1 MTRAVSPGSVHAFD
15 SERGRHLLVADGSR
29 IFDLAPELALEVDA
43 AALAGEQA
51 IAGLLERYG
60 LASTPYIDDV
70 PLQDPPIRALSLA
83 VAQKCN
89 LGCAY
94 CYAQGGEFGGPPK
107 NMSWDVARAAVERLL
122 ESAERGQ
129 RVNLAFL
136 GGEPLVNRRLIRQ
149 ATEFAAGQ
157 AQARGIHAGFSITTN
172 GTLINPEDA
181 SFFEEYGFAV
191 TVSVDGIGDT
201 HDRLRPF
208 RGGDGSY
215 ARIMAR
221 VKPLLDRQR
230 RMQVS
235 ARVTVTPL
243 NIELQETLDE
253 LIALGFHS
261 VGFSPM
267 LSAPMQ
273 QLELQQPDLMTML
286 DEMMA
291 CGRKFESETIA
302 GHRYPFSNMTEALRQ
317 IHRGTHR
324 PYSCGAGAGYFGVSA
339 DGGLFACHRFVDD
352 EAGHLGDVKDGLRR
366 DKRNGWLAERHVHR
380 QEPCSKCWARYL
392 CGGGC
397 HHEVIYR
404 GRPACDFIRGWLHYC
419 LVTYV
424 NVMEQQPDYF
434 SSEAR
439 SEA

>member
-1 MTRAVSPGSVHAFD
+1 MTEMLSSSLVHSFD
-15 SERGRHLLVADGSR
+15 SRRGRHLLVADGSR
-29 IFDLAPELALEVDA
+29 IFDLAPELALEVDT
-43 AALAGEQA
+43 ALQAGEEAVAQ
-51 IAGLLERYG
+51 LLGRYG
-60 LASTPYIDDV
+60 LASVPYIDDV

-94 CYAQGGEFGGPPK
+94 CYAQGGEFGGVPK
-107 NMSWDVARAAVERLL
+107 NMTWDVARAAIEQLL
-122 ESAERGQ
+122 SSAEPGQ

-136 GGEPLVNRRLIRQ
+136 GGEPLVNRALVRQ
-149 ATEFAAGQ
+149 ATTFAAREAGS
-157 AQARGIHAGFSITTN
+157 RGIQVGFSITSN
-172 GTLINPEDA
+172 GTLLNPEDA
-181 SFFEEYGFAV
+181 SFFEEYAFAV
-191 TVSVDGIGDT
+191 TVSVDGIGET

-221 VKPLLDRQR
+221 VKPLLDRQQ

-243 NIELQETLDE
+243 NIELRETLDE
-253 LIALGFHS
+253 LVALGFHS

-267 LSAPMQ
+267 LSAPSR

-286 DEMMA
+286 DQMIA
-291 CGRKFESETIA
+291 CSDKFKSETIS
-302 GHRYPFSNMTEALRQ
+302 GRRYPFSNMSEALRQ

-339 DGGLFACHRFVDD
+339 EGGLFACHRFVDD
-352 EAGHLGDVKDGLRR
+352 DAGKLGDVKNGLQR

-380 QEPCSKCWARYL
+380 QEPCTTCWARYQ

-404 GRPACDFIRGWLHYC
+404 GRPACDFIRGWLHHC
-419 LVTYV
+419 LATYV
-424 NVMEQQPDYF
+424 DLMEECPEYF
-434 SSEAR
+434 LPKDGA
-439 SEA
+439 